1 MPILNFKEIPEAN
14 KPSGLQ
20 DTFELFARD
29 FLAFI
34 GYKIITDPDR
44 GADGGVDFI
53 IEEKR
58 TGVGGETII
67 RWLVSCKHKAHSGKA
82 VSPIDDGNIIDR
94 VATHKCHGFIGFYS
108 TLASSG
114 LSGILEGLKDRI
126 EYQIF
131 DKEKIERELIHSSRG
146 LEIADRYFPK
156 SLNDWK
162 TENPEPAKI
171 FVEDP
176 SLQCKVCQNELLY
189 QQKDKGVI
197 TLWQRKRTDYETEP
211 EYFEYIFWTCRG
223 NCDQILQQ
231 QIRKLTNNS
240 LIDGW
245 QDIGD
250 VMVPSVFIRWAISI
264 MNEMRSG
271 TIYSDEAF
279 SDLKKFLMNVY
290 PFACRHLTEKE
301 KERVQSLMMIPSFL
315 GGMGYEG

>member
-1 MPILNFKEIPEAN
+1 MPILDFKEIPEAH
-14 KPSGLQ
+14 KASGLQ

-34 GYKIITDPDR
+34 GYMIITDPDR
-44 GADGGVDFI
+44 GADGGVDLI
-53 IEEKR
+53 VEERR

-67 RWLVSCKHKAHSGKA
+67 RWLVSCKHKAHSGNS
-82 VSPIDDGNIIDR
+82 VSPTDDGNISDR
-94 VATHKCHGFIGFYS
+94 VTANKCQGFIGFYS
-108 TLASSG
+108 TLSSSG

-146 LEIADRYFPK
+146 LEIAERYFPK
-156 SLNDWK
+156 SLTNWK
-162 TENPEPAKI
+162 TENPKPARI
-171 FVEDP
+171 FAEDP
-176 SLQCKVCQNELLY
+176 SLQCKVCQKELLS
-189 QQKDKGVI
+189 QEDKGVI
-197 TLWQRKRTDYETEP
+197 TLWQRKRTDYEKEP

-223 NCDQILQQ
+223 NCDRALQQ
-231 QIRKLTNNS
+231 YIRKQTNNS

-245 QDIGD
+245 EDIGD
-250 VMVPSVFIRWAISI
+250 VIMPTVFIKWVMSI

-279 SDLKKFLMNVY
+279 SDLKKFLLNVY

-301 KERVQSLMMIPSFL
+301 KERVQSLMMIPSYL